1 MALLREAPSP
11 TDRSPTSSAAKASL
25 AASTLALVISGYT
38 LVQIASEPDLEQLDR
53 RIACLEKD
61 GANDCGVDGR

>member
-1 MALLREAPSP
+1 MALLRETPSP

-25 AASTLALVISGYT
+25 AVSALALVISGFT
-38 LVQIASEPDLEQLDR
+38 LVQMASEPDLEQMDR